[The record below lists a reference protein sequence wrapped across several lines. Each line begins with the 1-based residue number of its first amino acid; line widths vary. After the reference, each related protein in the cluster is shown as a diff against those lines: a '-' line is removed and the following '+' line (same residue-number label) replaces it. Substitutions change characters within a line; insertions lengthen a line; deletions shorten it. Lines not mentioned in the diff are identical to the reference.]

1 MPLNFQYHHL
11 TLSEMNRLCPPGMF
25 FMMCLSI
32 FSFSSTATP
41 LSIRIGGWAA
51 SKFDLGNGLGD
62 IYNKFVK
69 YVHSYSF
76 STFVTNFFEMTQKLS
91 YVIFGNSGQ
100 PPQRTQWSM
109 NHLNPC
115 SLFSQC
121 SFSKEYSI
129 LPKHVRRIYFVIFK
143 KCLLHNFWRTWSQ
156 QVASSCQLW
165 WSSVR
170 WSSALEE
177 RRGQYKVLVLL

>member
-1 MPLNFQYHHL
+1 
-11 TLSEMNRLCPPGMF
+11 MNRLCPPGMF

-76 STFVTNFFEMTQKLS
+76 PTFLTNFFEMTQELS
-91 YVIFGNSGQ
+91 YAMFGNSG
-100 PPQRTQWSM
+100 
-109 NHLNPC
+109 
-115 SLFSQC
+115 
-121 SFSKEYSI
+121 
-129 LPKHVRRIYFVIFK
+129 
-143 KCLLHNFWRTWSQ
+143 
-156 QVASSCQLW
+156 
-165 WSSVR
+165 
-170 WSSALEE
+170 
-177 RRGQYKVLVLL
+177 